1 MLNGKSRKIAEKVAK
16 AIGITLLA
24 FGLSLVIM
32 QPFTI
37 SLATLVSAKDRQDFN
52 ITDFYNIIADGR
64 EVRELDRDIVIV
76 DITGATREDVAF
88 ILDVMPDFEPR
99 AVGLDVIFDVP
110 HGEEDSLLINA
121 LVRMPDL
128 AMIVDVEGE
137 RERGAEKFS
146 VSEKSFFVS
155 DLTPGHFG
163 ASNLP
168 TKFDGGVVREFA
180 VDYPLVDGGVMPS
193 FPVAVASMVDTSAVS
208 RLRSRGKHL
217 EIINYPSRTFRH
229 VKWENFGDDPDLLRG
244 KIALIGAMEN
254 QSDMH
259 ATPPQR
265 KLSGIEIHA
274 LALSTILNDNYID
287 SLGSFT
293 NLAIAFVL
301 CFLMA
306 IIHLSLPPEFKSL
319 ALRLL
324 QVAVLYA
331 IIRIGYS
338 FFIEHSL
345 IIDFSY
351 TLLMMAFVLFA
362 CDIWYGVPG
371 FCRYARRLISKLFT
385 RRCAS
390 ASAK

>member
-1 MLNGKSRKIAEKVAK
+1 MLNDKSRKIVEKVAK

-64 EVRELDRDIVIV
+64 AVRELDRDIVIV

-88 ILDVMPDFEPR
+88 ILDVMPDFGPR

-110 HGEEDSLLINA
+110 HGDEDSLLINA
-121 LVRMPDL
+121 LDRVPDL

-137 RERGAEKFS
+137 RERGAEKFT

-155 DLTPGHFG
+155 DMAQGRFG

-180 VDYPLVDGGVMPS
+180 VDYPLVDGGVLPS
-193 FPVAVASMVDTSAVS
+193 FPVAVASLVDSSAVS

-217 EIINYPSRTFRH
+217 EIINYPSRTFKH
-229 VKWENFGDDPDLLRG
+229 VYWENLGDNPDLLRG

-338 FFIEHSL
+338 FFIDHSL

-371 FCRYARRLISKLFT
+371 FCRYMRKLISKLFT

>member
-1 MLNGKSRKIAEKVAK
+1 
-16 AIGITLLA
+16 
-24 FGLSLVIM
+24 
-32 QPFTI
+32 
-37 SLATLVSAKDRQDFN
+37 
-52 ITDFYNIIADGR
+52 
-64 EVRELDRDIVIV
+64 
-76 DITGATREDVAF
+76 
-88 ILDVMPDFEPR
+88 
-99 AVGLDVIFDVP
+99 
-110 HGEEDSLLINA
+110 
-121 LVRMPDL
+121 
-128 AMIVDVEGE
+128 
-137 RERGAEKFS
+137 
-146 VSEKSFFVS
+146 
-155 DLTPGHFG
+155 
-163 ASNLP
+163 
-168 TKFDGGVVREFA
+168 
-180 VDYPLVDGGVMPS
+180 
-193 FPVAVASMVDTSAVS
+193 
-208 RLRSRGKHL
+208 
-217 EIINYPSRTFRH
+217 
-229 VKWENFGDDPDLLRG
+229 
-244 KIALIGAMEN
+244 MEN

-274 LALSTILNDNYID
+274 LALSTILNDNYIE

>member
-1 MLNGKSRKIAEKVAK
+1 MLNDKSRKIVEKVAK

-64 EVRELDRDIVIV
+64 AVRELDRDIVIV

-121 LVRMPDL
+121 LDRLPDL

-137 RERGAEKFS
+137 RERGAEKFT

-155 DLTPGHFG
+155 DMAQGRFG

-180 VDYPLVDGGVMPS
+180 VDYPLVDGGVLPS
-193 FPVAVASMVDTSAVS
+193 FPVAVASLVDSSAVS

-217 EIINYPSRTFRH
+217 EIINYPSRSFRH
-229 VKWENFGDDPDLLRG
+229 VYWENLGDNPDLLRG

-306 IIHLSLPPEFKSL
+306 LIHLSLPPEFKSL

-338 FFIEHSL
+338 FFIDRSL

-371 FCRYARRLISKLFT
+371 FCRYMRKLISKLFT

-390 ASAK
+390 ATAK